1 MKKILALTLAAV
13 FICLSVFT
21 LCVSAA
27 DGVSTTS
34 TEGSAYKLSF
44 KGPSTMV
51 YQDEETFTLTI
62 DNIDAATG
70 GLKEVAVAI
79 AFSNDD
85 FQYIE
90 GKTTEWTVPAS
101 WRRRADPTTEGNET
115 KVVFVAY
122 AGDNTVSP
130 VTESGK
136 ISVKFSLRLKAFTG
150 ETVSI
155 SVKTMAGTAAN
166 ASYGEV
172 KGYGSGITIK
182 RATSRAERP
191 AKLEVLSVGG
201 TSVMVKRGS
210 EANLEYSCDL
220 INWQAATVFDGLVA
234 NGIYTFYARVA
245 AQGEVAASEPSE
257 GLVVTLGNGSAGP
270 QTKSDNNGSG
280 GDTSNDEP
288 QIMSKTDTVIMVKP
302 VAGYEYSLDNKTWN
316 QTGIFMGLSPA
327 QTYGLFWRKVDQPST
342 MKMMFVTTAQKSLG
356 KAPAPTVKAVTATTI
371 ELNAVSG
378 CEYSKDGKTWQ
389 ASPLFTGLEEGKMY
403 FFYQRYAGTS
413 ITAAGDSSDP
423 LFATTKKSCVHANVT
438 TSEKAATCTEEGY
451 IIKKCNDC
459 GATIYTE
466 TIGAKGHV
474 WEWKEVAATCT
485 TAGSRGYVCRNCGTT
500 RDTVTIPATGHTA
513 GAEATCTEP
522 QKCVTC
528 GTVLVAAKGHTP
540 GAAATC
546 TTPQVCTVC
555 GEVIVNAKGHVPSGE
570 ATCTTPQKCLVCG
583 EVIIP
588 AKGHTEGAP
597 VVEVEPTKSK
607 EGSQVIKCTVCG
619 EIIRREAI
627 PKLKG
632 SGTVV
637 TIVIILAV
645 VAILAAG
652 GAVFFVLSKNG
663 GAGNSKGGGRA
674 SIGSQK

>member
-51 YQDEETFTLTI
+51 TYDEDTFTISI
-62 DNIDAATG
+62 DNIDLSTG
-70 GLKEVAVAI
+70 GLKEIAI
-79 AFSNDD
+79 ALTYSKEEFRFVSVDW
-85 FQYIE
+85 
-90 GKTTEWTVPAS
+90 TTPS
-101 WRRRADPTTEGNET
+101 SGWRRRYNEDTNGDTTDLVFIVSAGDGVSAVT
-115 KVVFVAY
+115 TSGAIVIKVKMRLVAY
-122 AGDNTVSP
+122 
-130 VTESGK
+130 
-136 ISVKFSLRLKAFTG
+136 TG
-150 ETVSI
+150 TTASI
-155 SVKTMAGTAAN
+155 SVKTASGTAAN

-172 KGYGSGITIK
+172 KGTGNDVTVK
-182 RATSRAERP
+182 RAISRADKP
-191 AKLEVLSVGG
+191 AKLELLSKGE

-316 QTGIFMGLSPA
+316 QTGIFTGLSPA

-389 ASPLFTGLEEGKMY
+389 ASPLFMGLEEGKMY

-413 ITAAGDSSDP
+413 TTAAGDSSDP

-466 TIGAKGHV
+466 TIGAKGHD

-540 GAAATC
+540 GAA
-546 TTPQVCTVC
+546 
-555 GEVIVNAKGHVPSGE
+555 

>member
-51 YQDEETFTLTI
+51 TYDEDTFTISI
-62 DNIDAATG
+62 DNIDLSTG
-70 GLKEVAVAI
+70 GLKEIAVALTYSKEE
-79 AFSNDD
+79 FRFVSVDW
-85 FQYIE
+85 
-90 GKTTEWTVPAS
+90 TTPS
-101 WRRRADPTTEGNET
+101 SGWRRRYNEDTNGDTTDLVFIVSAGDGVSAVT
-115 KVVFVAY
+115 TSGAIVIKVKMRLVAY
-122 AGDNTVSP
+122 
-130 VTESGK
+130 
-136 ISVKFSLRLKAFTG
+136 TG
-150 ETVSI
+150 TTASI
-155 SVKTMAGTAAN
+155 SVKTASGTAAN

-172 KGYGSGITIK
+172 KGTGNDVTVK
-182 RATSRAERP
+182 RAISRADKP
-191 AKLEVLSVGG
+191 AKLELLSKGE

-316 QTGIFMGLSPA
+316 QTGIFTGLSPA

-389 ASPLFTGLEEGKMY
+389 ASPLFMGLEEGKMY

-413 ITAAGDSSDP
+413 TTAAGDSSDP

-466 TIGAKGHV
+466 TIGAKGHD

-528 GTVLVAAKGHTP
+528 GTVLVA
-540 GAAATC
+540 
-546 TTPQVCTVC
+546 
-555 GEVIVNAKGHVPSGE
+555 AKGHVPSGE

-632 SGTVV
+632 SGAVV

>member
-51 YQDEETFTLTI
+51 TYDEDTFTISI
-62 DNIDAATG
+62 DNIDLSTG
-70 GLKEVAVAI
+70 GLKEIAI
-79 AFSNDD
+79 ALTYSKEEFRFVSVDW
-85 FQYIE
+85 
-90 GKTTEWTVPAS
+90 TTPS
-101 WRRRADPTTEGNET
+101 SGWRRRYNEDTNGDTTDLVFIVSAGDGVSAVT
-115 KVVFVAY
+115 TSGAIVIKVKMRLVAY
-122 AGDNTVSP
+122 
-130 VTESGK
+130 
-136 ISVKFSLRLKAFTG
+136 TG
-150 ETVSI
+150 TTASI
-155 SVKTMAGTAAN
+155 SVKTASGTAAN

-172 KGYGSGITIK
+172 KGTGNDVTVK
-182 RATSRAERP
+182 RAISRADKP
-191 AKLEVLSVGG
+191 AKLELLSKGE

-316 QTGIFMGLSPA
+316 QTGIFTGLSPA
-327 QTYGLFWRKVDQPST
+327 QKYGLFWRKVDQPST

-389 ASPLFTGLEEGKMY
+389 ASPLFMGLEEGKMY

-413 ITAAGDSSDP
+413 TTAAGDSSDP

-466 TIGAKGHV
+466 TIGAKGHD

-513 GAEATCTEP
+513 GAE
-522 QKCVTC
+522 
-528 GTVLVAAKGHTP
+528 
-540 GAAATC
+540 ATC

>member
-51 YQDEETFTLTI
+51 TYDEDTFTISI
-62 DNIDAATG
+62 DNIDLSTG
-70 GLKEVAVAI
+70 GLKEIAI
-79 AFSNDD
+79 ALTYSKEEFRFVSVDWTTPSNRWKRRYNEDTNGD
-85 FQYIE
+85 
-90 GKTTEWTVPAS
+90 TTDLVFIVSAGDGVS
-101 WRRRADPTTEGNET
+101 AVTTSGAIVI
-115 KVVFVAY
+115 KVKMRLVAY
-122 AGDNTVSP
+122 
-130 VTESGK
+130 
-136 ISVKFSLRLKAFTG
+136 TG
-150 ETVSI
+150 TTASI
-155 SVKTMAGTAAN
+155 SVKTASGTAAN

-172 KGYGSGITIK
+172 KGTGNDVTVK
-182 RATSRAERP
+182 RAISRADKP
-191 AKLEVLSVGG
+191 AKLELLSKGE

-316 QTGIFMGLSPA
+316 QTGIFTGLSPA

-413 ITAAGDSSDP
+413 TTAAGDSSDP

-466 TIGAKGHV
+466 TIGVKGHD

-540 GAAATC
+540 GAA
-546 TTPQVCTVC
+546 
-555 GEVIVNAKGHVPSGE
+555 

>member
-51 YQDEETFTLTI
+51 TYDEDTFTISI
-62 DNIDAATG
+62 DNIDLSTG
-70 GLKEVAVAI
+70 GLKEIAI
-79 AFSNDD
+79 ALTYSKEEFRSVSVDW
-85 FQYIE
+85 
-90 GKTTEWTVPAS
+90 TTPS
-101 WRRRADPTTEGNET
+101 SGWRRRYNEDTNGDTTDLVFIVSAGDGVSAVT
-115 KVVFVAY
+115 TSGAIVIKVKMRLVAY
-122 AGDNTVSP
+122 
-130 VTESGK
+130 
-136 ISVKFSLRLKAFTG
+136 TG
-150 ETVSI
+150 TTASI
-155 SVKTMAGTAAN
+155 SVKTASGTAAN

-172 KGYGSGITIK
+172 KGTGSDVTVK
-182 RATSRAERP
+182 RAISRADKP
-191 AKLEVLSVGG
+191 AKLELLSRGE

-280 GDTSNDEP
+280 GNTSDDEP

-316 QTGIFMGLSPA
+316 QTGIFTGLSPA

-413 ITAAGDSSDP
+413 TTAAGDSSDP

-438 TSEKAATCTEEGY
+438 TSEKAATCT
-451 IIKKCNDC
+451 
-459 GATIYTE
+459 
-466 TIGAKGHV
+466 
-474 WEWKEVAATCT
+474 
-485 TAGSRGYVCRNCGTT
+485 TAGSRVYVCRNCGTT
-500 RDTVTIPATGHTA
+500 IDTVTIPATGHTA

>member
-1 MKKILALTLAAV
+1 
-13 FICLSVFT
+13 
-21 LCVSAA
+21 
-27 DGVSTTS
+27 
-34 TEGSAYKLSF
+34 
-44 KGPSTMV
+44 MV
-51 YQDEETFTLTI
+51 TYDEDTFTISI
-62 DNIDAATG
+62 DNIDLSTG
-70 GLKEVAVAI
+70 GLKEIAI
-79 AFSNDD
+79 ALTYSKEEFRFVSVDW
-85 FQYIE
+85 
-90 GKTTEWTVPAS
+90 TTPS
-101 WRRRADPTTEGNET
+101 SGWRRRYNEDTNGDTTDLVFIVSAGDGVSAVT
-115 KVVFVAY
+115 TSGAIVIKVKMRLVAY
-122 AGDNTVSP
+122 
-130 VTESGK
+130 
-136 ISVKFSLRLKAFTG
+136 TG
-150 ETVSI
+150 TTASI
-155 SVKTMAGTAAN
+155 SVKTASGTAAN

-172 KGYGSGITIK
+172 KGTGSDVTVK
-182 RATSRAERP
+182 RAISRADKP
-191 AKLEVLSVGG
+191 AKLELLSRGE

-280 GDTSNDEP
+280 GNTSDDEP

-316 QTGIFMGLSPA
+316 QTGIFTGLSPA

-413 ITAAGDSSDP
+413 TTAAGDSSDP

-466 TIGAKGHV
+466 TIGVKGHD

-540 GAAATC
+540 GAA
-546 TTPQVCTVC
+546 
-555 GEVIVNAKGHVPSGE
+555 

>member
-51 YQDEETFTLTI
+51 AYDEDTFTISI
-62 DNIDAATG
+62 DNIDLSTG
-70 GLKEVAVAI
+70 GLKEIAI
-79 AFSNDD
+79 ALTYSKEEFRFVSVDW
-85 FQYIE
+85 
-90 GKTTEWTVPAS
+90 TTPSSGWK
-101 WRRRADPTTEGNET
+101 RRYNEDPNGDTTDLVFIVSAGDGVSAVT
-115 KVVFVAY
+115 TSGAIVIKVKMRLVAY
-122 AGDNTVSP
+122 
-130 VTESGK
+130 
-136 ISVKFSLRLKAFTG
+136 TG
-150 ETVSI
+150 TTASI
-155 SVKTMAGTAAN
+155 SVKTASGTAAN

-172 KGYGSGITIK
+172 KGTGNDVTVK
-182 RATSRAERP
+182 RAISRADKP
-191 AKLEVLSVGG
+191 AKLELLSKGE

-280 GDTSNDEP
+280 GNTSNDEP

-316 QTGIFMGLSPA
+316 QTGIFTGLSPA

-413 ITAAGDSSDP
+413 TTAAGDSSDP

-466 TIGAKGHV
+466 TIGVKGHD

-485 TAGSRGYVCRNCGTT
+485 TAGSRGYMCRNCGTT

-528 GTVLVAAKGHTP
+528 GTVLVA
-540 GAAATC
+540 
-546 TTPQVCTVC
+546 
-555 GEVIVNAKGHVPSGE
+555 AKGHVPSGE

>member
-51 YQDEETFTLTI
+51 TYDEDTFTISI
-62 DNIDAATG
+62 DNIDLSTG
-70 GLKEVAVAI
+70 GLKEIAVALTYSKEE
-79 AFSNDD
+79 FRFVSVDW
-85 FQYIE
+85 
-90 GKTTEWTVPAS
+90 TTPS
-101 WRRRADPTTEGNET
+101 SGWRRRYNEDTNGDTTDLVFIVSAGDGVSAVT
-115 KVVFVAY
+115 TSGAIVIKVKMRLVAY
-122 AGDNTVSP
+122 
-130 VTESGK
+130 
-136 ISVKFSLRLKAFTG
+136 TG
-150 ETVSI
+150 TTASI
-155 SVKTMAGTAAN
+155 SVKTASGTAAN

-172 KGYGSGITIK
+172 KGTGNDVTVK
-182 RATSRAERP
+182 RAISRADKP
-191 AKLEVLSVGG
+191 AKLELLSKGE

-257 GLVVTLGNGSAGP
+257 GLVVTLGNGSAGS

-316 QTGIFMGLSPA
+316 QTGIFTGLSPA

-413 ITAAGDSSDP
+413 TTAAGDSSDP

-466 TIGAKGHV
+466 TIGAKGHD

-485 TAGSRGYVCRNCGTT
+485 TAGSRGYMCRNCGTT

-540 GAAATC
+540 GAA
-546 TTPQVCTVC
+546 
-555 GEVIVNAKGHVPSGE
+555 

>member
-51 YQDEETFTLTI
+51 TYDEDTFTISI
-62 DNIDAATG
+62 DNIDLSTG
-70 GLKEVAVAI
+70 GLKEIAI
-79 AFSNDD
+79 ALTYSKEEFRFVSVDW
-85 FQYIE
+85 
-90 GKTTEWTVPAS
+90 TTPS
-101 WRRRADPTTEGNET
+101 SGWRRRYNEDTNGDTTDLVFIVSAGDGVSAVT
-115 KVVFVAY
+115 TSGAIVIKVKMRLVAY
-122 AGDNTVSP
+122 
-130 VTESGK
+130 
-136 ISVKFSLRLKAFTG
+136 TG
-150 ETVSI
+150 TTASI
-155 SVKTMAGTAAN
+155 SVKTASGTAAN

-172 KGYGSGITIK
+172 KGTGNDVTVK
-182 RATSRAERP
+182 RAISRADKP
-191 AKLEVLSVGG
+191 AKLELLSKGE

-316 QTGIFMGLSPA
+316 QTGIFTGLSPA

-389 ASPLFTGLEEGKMY
+389 ASPLFMGLEEGKMY

-413 ITAAGDSSDP
+413 TTAAGDSSDP

-466 TIGAKGHV
+466 TIGAKGHD

-528 GTVLVAAKGHTP
+528 GMVLVA
-540 GAAATC
+540 
-546 TTPQVCTVC
+546 
-555 GEVIVNAKGHVPSGE
+555 AKGHVPSGE

>member
-51 YQDEETFTLTI
+51 TYDEDTFTISI
-62 DNIDAATG
+62 DNIDLSTG
-70 GLKEVAVAI
+70 GLKEIAI
-79 AFSNDD
+79 ALTYSKEEFRFVSVDW
-85 FQYIE
+85 
-90 GKTTEWTVPAS
+90 TTPS
-101 WRRRADPTTEGNET
+101 SGWRRRYNEDTNGDTTDLVFIVSAGDGVSAVT
-115 KVVFVAY
+115 TSGAIVIKVKMRLVAY
-122 AGDNTVSP
+122 
-130 VTESGK
+130 
-136 ISVKFSLRLKAFTG
+136 TG
-150 ETVSI
+150 TTASI
-155 SVKTMAGTAAN
+155 SVKTASGTAAN

-172 KGYGSGITIK
+172 KGTGNDVTVK
-182 RATSRAERP
+182 RAISRADKP
-191 AKLEVLSVGG
+191 AKLELLSKGE

-316 QTGIFMGLSPA
+316 QTGIFTGLSPA

-413 ITAAGDSSDP
+413 TTAAGDSSDP

-466 TIGAKGHV
+466 TIGVKGHD

-540 GAAATC
+540 GAA
-546 TTPQVCTVC
+546 
-555 GEVIVNAKGHVPSGE
+555 

>member
-51 YQDEETFTLTI
+51 TYDEDTFTISI
-62 DNIDAATG
+62 DNIDLSTG
-70 GLKEVAVAI
+70 GLKEIAI
-79 AFSNDD
+79 ALTYSKEEFRFVSVDW
-85 FQYIE
+85 
-90 GKTTEWTVPAS
+90 TTPS
-101 WRRRADPTTEGNET
+101 SGWRRRYNEDTNGDTTDLVFIVSAGDGVSAVT
-115 KVVFVAY
+115 TSGAIVIKVKMRLVAY
-122 AGDNTVSP
+122 
-130 VTESGK
+130 
-136 ISVKFSLRLKAFTG
+136 TG
-150 ETVSI
+150 TTASI
-155 SVKTMAGTAAN
+155 SVKTASGTAAN

-172 KGYGSGITIK
+172 KGTGNDVTVK
-182 RATSRAERP
+182 RAISRADKP
-191 AKLEVLSVGG
+191 AKLELLSKGE

-280 GDTSNDEP
+280 GNTSDDEP

-316 QTGIFMGLSPA
+316 QTGIFTGLSPA

-413 ITAAGDSSDP
+413 TTAAGDSSD
-423 LFATTKKSCVHANVT
+423 LLLATTKKSCVHANVT

-528 GTVLVAAKGHTP
+528 GTVLVA
-540 GAAATC
+540 
-546 TTPQVCTVC
+546 
-555 GEVIVNAKGHVPSGE
+555 AKGHVPSGE

>member
-51 YQDEETFTLTI
+51 TYDEDTFTISI
-62 DNIDAATG
+62 DNIDLSTG
-70 GLKEVAVAI
+70 GLKEIAI
-79 AFSNDD
+79 ALTYSKEEFRFVSVDWTTPSNRWKRRYNEDTNGD
-85 FQYIE
+85 
-90 GKTTEWTVPAS
+90 TTDLVFIVSAGDGVS
-101 WRRRADPTTEGNET
+101 AVTTSGAIVI
-115 KVVFVAY
+115 KVKMRLVAY
-122 AGDNTVSP
+122 
-130 VTESGK
+130 
-136 ISVKFSLRLKAFTG
+136 TG
-150 ETVSI
+150 TTASI
-155 SVKTMAGTAAN
+155 SVKTASGTAAN

-172 KGYGSGITIK
+172 KGTGNDVTVK
-182 RATSRAERP
+182 RAISRADKP
-191 AKLEVLSVGG
+191 AKLELLSKGE

-316 QTGIFMGLSPA
+316 QTGIFTGLSPA

-413 ITAAGDSSDP
+413 TTAAGDSSDP

-466 TIGAKGHV
+466 TIGAKGHD

-485 TAGSRGYVCRNCGTT
+485 TAGSRGYMCRNCGTT

-513 GAEATCTEP
+513 GAE
-522 QKCVTC
+522 
-528 GTVLVAAKGHTP
+528 
-540 GAAATC
+540 ATC

>member
-51 YQDEETFTLTI
+51 TYDEDTFTISI
-62 DNIDAATG
+62 DNIDLSTG
-70 GLKEVAVAI
+70 GLKEIAVALTYSKEE
-79 AFSNDD
+79 FRFVSVDW
-85 FQYIE
+85 
-90 GKTTEWTVPAS
+90 TTPSSGWK
-101 WRRRADPTTEGNET
+101 RRYNEDPNGDTTDLVFIVSAGDGVSAVT
-115 KVVFVAY
+115 TSGAIVIKVKMRLVAY
-122 AGDNTVSP
+122 
-130 VTESGK
+130 
-136 ISVKFSLRLKAFTG
+136 TG
-150 ETVSI
+150 TTASI
-155 SVKTMAGTAAN
+155 SVKTASGTAAN

-172 KGYGSGITIK
+172 KGTGNDVTVK
-182 RATSRAERP
+182 RAISRADKP
-191 AKLEVLSVGG
+191 AKLELLSKGE

-280 GDTSNDEP
+280 GNTSDDEP

-316 QTGIFMGLSPA
+316 QTGIFTGLSPA
-327 QTYGLFWRKVDQPST
+327 QTYGLFWRKVDQHST

-413 ITAAGDSSDP
+413 TTAAGDSSDP

-466 TIGAKGHV
+466 TIGAKGHD

-485 TAGSRGYVCRNCGTT
+485 TAGSRGYMCRNCGTT

-555 GEVIVNAKGHVPSGE
+555 GEVIVN
-570 ATCTTPQKCLVCG
+570 
-583 EVIIP
+583 

>member
-51 YQDEETFTLTI
+51 TYDEDTFTISI
-62 DNIDAATG
+62 DNIDLSTG
-70 GLKEVAVAI
+70 GLKEIAI
-79 AFSNDD
+79 ALTYSKEEFRFVSVDW
-85 FQYIE
+85 
-90 GKTTEWTVPAS
+90 TTPS
-101 WRRRADPTTEGNET
+101 SGWRRRYNEDTNGDTTDLVFIVSAGDGVSAVT
-115 KVVFVAY
+115 TSGAIVIKVKMRLVAY
-122 AGDNTVSP
+122 
-130 VTESGK
+130 
-136 ISVKFSLRLKAFTG
+136 TG
-150 ETVSI
+150 TTASI
-155 SVKTMAGTAAN
+155 SVKTASGTAAN

-172 KGYGSGITIK
+172 KGTGSDVTVK
-182 RATSRAERP
+182 RAISRADKP
-191 AKLEVLSVGG
+191 AKLELLSRGE

-280 GDTSNDEP
+280 GNTSDDEP

-316 QTGIFMGLSPA
+316 QTGIFTGLSPA

-413 ITAAGDSSDP
+413 TTAAGDSSDP

-466 TIGAKGHV
+466 TIGVKGHD

-528 GTVLVAAKGHTP
+528 GTVLVA
-540 GAAATC
+540 
-546 TTPQVCTVC
+546 
-555 GEVIVNAKGHVPSGE
+555 AKGHVPSGE

>member
-51 YQDEETFTLTI
+51 TYDEDTFTISI
-62 DNIDAATG
+62 DNIDLSTG
-70 GLKEVAVAI
+70 GLKEIAI
-79 AFSNDD
+79 ALTYSKEEFRFVSVDW
-85 FQYIE
+85 
-90 GKTTEWTVPAS
+90 TTPS
-101 WRRRADPTTEGNET
+101 SGWRRRYNEDTNGDTTDLVFIVSAGDGVSAVT
-115 KVVFVAY
+115 TSGAIVIKVKMRLVAY
-122 AGDNTVSP
+122 
-130 VTESGK
+130 
-136 ISVKFSLRLKAFTG
+136 TG
-150 ETVSI
+150 TTASI
-155 SVKTMAGTAAN
+155 SVKTASGTAAN

-172 KGYGSGITIK
+172 KGTGSDVTVK
-182 RATSRAERP
+182 RAISRADKP
-191 AKLEVLSVGG
+191 AKLELLSRGE

-280 GDTSNDEP
+280 GNTSDDEP

-316 QTGIFMGLSPA
+316 QTGIFTGLSPA

-413 ITAAGDSSDP
+413 TTAAGDSSDP

-466 TIGAKGHV
+466 TIGVKGHD

-540 GAAATC
+540 GAA
-546 TTPQVCTVC
+546 
-555 GEVIVNAKGHVPSGE
+555 

>member
-51 YQDEETFTLTI
+51 TYDEDTFTISI
-62 DNIDAATG
+62 DNIDLSTG
-70 GLKEVAVAI
+70 GLKEIAI
-79 AFSNDD
+79 ALTYSKEEFRFVSVDW
-85 FQYIE
+85 
-90 GKTTEWTVPAS
+90 TTPS
-101 WRRRADPTTEGNET
+101 SGWRRRYNEDTNGDTTDLVFIVSAGDGVSAVT
-115 KVVFVAY
+115 TSGAIVIKVKMRLVAY
-122 AGDNTVSP
+122 
-130 VTESGK
+130 
-136 ISVKFSLRLKAFTG
+136 TG
-150 ETVSI
+150 TTASI
-155 SVKTMAGTAAN
+155 SVKTASGTAAN

-172 KGYGSGITIK
+172 KGTGNDVTVK
-182 RATSRAERP
+182 RAISRADKP
-191 AKLEVLSVGG
+191 AKLELLSKGE

-316 QTGIFMGLSPA
+316 QTGIFTGLSPA

-389 ASPLFTGLEEGKMY
+389 ASPLFMGLEEGKMY

-413 ITAAGDSSDP
+413 TTAAGDSSDP

-466 TIGAKGHV
+466 TIGAKGHD

-528 GTVLVAAKGHTP
+528 GTVLVA
-540 GAAATC
+540 
-546 TTPQVCTVC
+546 
-555 GEVIVNAKGHVPSGE
+555 AKGHVPSGE

>member
-51 YQDEETFTLTI
+51 TYDEDTFTISI
-62 DNIDAATG
+62 DNIDLSTG
-70 GLKEVAVAI
+70 GLKEIAI
-79 AFSNDD
+79 ALTYSKEEFRFVSVDW
-85 FQYIE
+85 
-90 GKTTEWTVPAS
+90 TTPS
-101 WRRRADPTTEGNET
+101 SGWRRRYNEDTNGDTTDLVFIVSAGDGVSAVT
-115 KVVFVAY
+115 TSGAIVIKVKMRLVAY
-122 AGDNTVSP
+122 
-130 VTESGK
+130 
-136 ISVKFSLRLKAFTG
+136 TG
-150 ETVSI
+150 TTASI
-155 SVKTMAGTAAN
+155 SVKTASGTAAN

-172 KGYGSGITIK
+172 KGTGNDVTVK
-182 RATSRAERP
+182 RAISRADKP
-191 AKLEVLSVGG
+191 AKLELLSKGE

-280 GDTSNDEP
+280 GNTSDDEP

-316 QTGIFMGLSPA
+316 QTGIFTGLSPA

-389 ASPLFTGLEEGKMY
+389 ASPLFMGLEEGKMY

-413 ITAAGDSSDP
+413 TTAAGDSSDP

-466 TIGAKGHV
+466 TIGAKGHD

>member
-51 YQDEETFTLTI
+51 TYDEDTFTISI
-62 DNIDAATG
+62 DNIDLSTG
-70 GLKEVAVAI
+70 GLKEIAVALTYSKEE
-79 AFSNDD
+79 FRFVSVDW
-85 FQYIE
+85 
-90 GKTTEWTVPAS
+90 TTPS
-101 WRRRADPTTEGNET
+101 SGWRRRYNEDTNGDTTDLVFIVSAGDGVSAVT
-115 KVVFVAY
+115 TSGAIVIKVKMRLVAY
-122 AGDNTVSP
+122 
-130 VTESGK
+130 
-136 ISVKFSLRLKAFTG
+136 TG
-150 ETVSI
+150 TTASI
-155 SVKTMAGTAAN
+155 SVKTASGTAAN

-172 KGYGSGITIK
+172 KGTGNDVTVK
-182 RATSRAERP
+182 RAISRAERP

-280 GDTSNDEP
+280 GNTSDDEP

-316 QTGIFMGLSPA
+316 QTGIFTGLSPA

-413 ITAAGDSSDP
+413 TTAAGDSSD
-423 LFATTKKSCVHANVT
+423 LLLATTKKSCVHANVT

-528 GTVLVAAKGHTP
+528 GTVLVA
-540 GAAATC
+540 
-546 TTPQVCTVC
+546 
-555 GEVIVNAKGHVPSGE
+555 AKGHVPSGE

>member
-51 YQDEETFTLTI
+51 TYDEDTFTISI
-62 DNIDAATG
+62 DNIDLSTG
-70 GLKEVAVAI
+70 GLKEIAI
-79 AFSNDD
+79 ALTYSKEEFRFVSVDWTTPSNRWKRRCNEDTNGD
-85 FQYIE
+85 
-90 GKTTEWTVPAS
+90 TTDLVFIVSAGDGVS
-101 WRRRADPTTEGNET
+101 AVTTSGAIVI
-115 KVVFVAY
+115 KVKMRLVAY
-122 AGDNTVSP
+122 
-130 VTESGK
+130 
-136 ISVKFSLRLKAFTG
+136 TG
-150 ETVSI
+150 TTASI
-155 SVKTMAGTAAN
+155 SVKTASGTAAN

-172 KGYGSGITIK
+172 KGTGNDVTVK
-182 RATSRAERP
+182 RAISRADKP
-191 AKLEVLSVGG
+191 AKLELLSKGE

-316 QTGIFMGLSPA
+316 QTGIFTGLSPA

-389 ASPLFTGLEEGKMY
+389 ASPLFMGLEEGKMY

-413 ITAAGDSSDP
+413 TTAAGDSSDP

-466 TIGAKGHV
+466 TIGVKGHD

-528 GTVLVAAKGHTP
+528 GTVLVA
-540 GAAATC
+540 
-546 TTPQVCTVC
+546 
-555 GEVIVNAKGHVPSGE
+555 AKGHVPSGE

-632 SGTVV
+632 SGAVV

>member
-51 YQDEETFTLTI
+51 TYDEDTFTISI
-62 DNIDAATG
+62 DNIDLSTG
-70 GLKEVAVAI
+70 GLKEIAI
-79 AFSNDD
+79 ALTYSKEEFRFVSVDWTTPSNRWKRRCNEDTNGD
-85 FQYIE
+85 
-90 GKTTEWTVPAS
+90 TTDLVFIVSAGDGVS
-101 WRRRADPTTEGNET
+101 AVTTSGAIVI
-115 KVVFVAY
+115 KVKMRLVAY
-122 AGDNTVSP
+122 
-130 VTESGK
+130 
-136 ISVKFSLRLKAFTG
+136 TG
-150 ETVSI
+150 TTASI
-155 SVKTMAGTAAN
+155 SVKTASGTAAN

-172 KGYGSGITIK
+172 KGTGNDVTVK
-182 RATSRAERP
+182 RAISRADKP
-191 AKLEVLSVGG
+191 AKLELLSKGE

-316 QTGIFMGLSPA
+316 QTGIFTGLSPA

-389 ASPLFTGLEEGKMY
+389 ASPLFMGLEEGKMY

-413 ITAAGDSSDP
+413 TTAAGDSSDP

-466 TIGAKGHV
+466 TIGVKGHD

-513 GAEATCTEP
+513 GA
-522 QKCVTC
+522 
-528 GTVLVAAKGHTP
+528 
-540 GAAATC
+540 
-546 TTPQVCTVC
+546 
-555 GEVIVNAKGHVPSGE
+555 E

-632 SGTVV
+632 SGAVV

>member
-51 YQDEETFTLTI
+51 TYDEDTFTISI
-62 DNIDAATG
+62 DNIDLSTG
-70 GLKEVAVAI
+70 GLKEIAI
-79 AFSNDD
+79 ALTYSKEEFRFVSVDW
-85 FQYIE
+85 
-90 GKTTEWTVPAS
+90 TTPS
-101 WRRRADPTTEGNET
+101 SGWRRRYNEDTNGDTTDLVFIVSAGDGVSAVT
-115 KVVFVAY
+115 TSGAIVIKVKMRLVAY
-122 AGDNTVSP
+122 
-130 VTESGK
+130 
-136 ISVKFSLRLKAFTG
+136 TG
-150 ETVSI
+150 TTASI
-155 SVKTMAGTAAN
+155 SVKTASGTAAN

-172 KGYGSGITIK
+172 KGTGNDVTVK
-182 RATSRAERP
+182 RAISRADKP
-191 AKLEVLSVGG
+191 AKLELLSKGE

-316 QTGIFMGLSPA
+316 QTGIFTGLSPA

-389 ASPLFTGLEEGKMY
+389 ASPLFMGLEEGKMY

-413 ITAAGDSSDP
+413 TTAAGDSSDP

-466 TIGAKGHV
+466 TIGVKGHD

-513 GAEATCTEP
+513 GAE
-522 QKCVTC
+522 
-528 GTVLVAAKGHTP
+528 
-540 GAAATC
+540 ATC

>member
-51 YQDEETFTLTI
+51 TYDEDTFTISI
-62 DNIDAATG
+62 DNIDLSTG
-70 GLKEVAVAI
+70 GLKEIAI
-79 AFSNDD
+79 ALTYSKEEFRFVSVDW
-85 FQYIE
+85 
-90 GKTTEWTVPAS
+90 TTPS
-101 WRRRADPTTEGNET
+101 SGWRRRYNEDTNGDTTDLVFIVSAGDGVSAVT
-115 KVVFVAY
+115 TSGAIVIKVKMRLVAY
-122 AGDNTVSP
+122 
-130 VTESGK
+130 
-136 ISVKFSLRLKAFTG
+136 TG
-150 ETVSI
+150 TTASI
-155 SVKTMAGTAAN
+155 SVKTASGTAAN

-172 KGYGSGITIK
+172 KGTGNDVTVK
-182 RATSRAERP
+182 RAISRADKP
-191 AKLEVLSVGG
+191 AKLELLSRGE

-280 GDTSNDEP
+280 GNTSNDEP

-316 QTGIFMGLSPA
+316 QTGIFTGLSPA

-389 ASPLFTGLEEGKMY
+389 ASPLFMGLEEGKMY

-413 ITAAGDSSDP
+413 TTAAGDSSDP

-466 TIGAKGHV
+466 TIGAKGHD

-485 TAGSRGYVCRNCGTT
+485 TAGSRGYMCRNCGTT

-513 GAEATCTEP
+513 GAE
-522 QKCVTC
+522 
-528 GTVLVAAKGHTP
+528 
-540 GAAATC
+540 ATC

>member
-51 YQDEETFTLTI
+51 TYDEDTFTISI
-62 DNIDAATG
+62 DNIDLSTG
-70 GLKEVAVAI
+70 GLKEIAVALTYSKEE
-79 AFSNDD
+79 FRFVSVDW
-85 FQYIE
+85 
-90 GKTTEWTVPAS
+90 TTPS
-101 WRRRADPTTEGNET
+101 SGWRRRYNEDTNGDTTDLVFIVSAGDGVSAVT
-115 KVVFVAY
+115 TSGAIVIKVKMRLVAY
-122 AGDNTVSP
+122 
-130 VTESGK
+130 
-136 ISVKFSLRLKAFTG
+136 TG
-150 ETVSI
+150 TTASI
-155 SVKTMAGTAAN
+155 SVKTASGTAAN

-172 KGYGSGITIK
+172 KGTGNDVTVK
-182 RATSRAERP
+182 RAISRADKP
-191 AKLEVLSVGG
+191 AKLELLSKGE

-316 QTGIFMGLSPA
+316 QTGIFTGLSPA

-413 ITAAGDSSDP
+413 TTAAGDSSDP

-466 TIGAKGHV
+466 TIGAKGHD

-485 TAGSRGYVCRNCGTT
+485 TAGSRGYMCRNCGTT

-540 GAAATC
+540 GAA
-546 TTPQVCTVC
+546 
-555 GEVIVNAKGHVPSGE
+555 

>member
-51 YQDEETFTLTI
+51 TYDEDTFTISI
-62 DNIDAATG
+62 DNIDLSTG
-70 GLKEVAVAI
+70 GLKEIAVALTYSKEE
-79 AFSNDD
+79 FRFVSVDW
-85 FQYIE
+85 
-90 GKTTEWTVPAS
+90 TTPS
-101 WRRRADPTTEGNET
+101 SGWRRRYNEDTNGDTTDLVFIVSAGDGVSAVT
-115 KVVFVAY
+115 TSGAIVIKVKMRLVAY
-122 AGDNTVSP
+122 
-130 VTESGK
+130 
-136 ISVKFSLRLKAFTG
+136 TG
-150 ETVSI
+150 TTASI
-155 SVKTMAGTAAN
+155 SVKTASGTAAN

-172 KGYGSGITIK
+172 KGTGNDVTVK
-182 RATSRAERP
+182 RAISRADKP
-191 AKLEVLSVGG
+191 AKLELLSKGE

-316 QTGIFMGLSPA
+316 QTGIFTGLSPA

-413 ITAAGDSSDP
+413 TTAAGDSSDP
-423 LFATTKKSCVHANVT
+423 LLATTKKSCVHANVT

-466 TIGAKGHV
+466 TIGVKGHD

-528 GTVLVAAKGHTP
+528 GTVLVA
-540 GAAATC
+540 
-546 TTPQVCTVC
+546 
-555 GEVIVNAKGHVPSGE
+555 AKGHVPSGE

>member
-51 YQDEETFTLTI
+51 TYDEDTFTISI
-62 DNIDAATG
+62 DNIDLSTG
-70 GLKEVAVAI
+70 GLKEIAI
-79 AFSNDD
+79 ALTYSKEEFRFVSVDW
-85 FQYIE
+85 
-90 GKTTEWTVPAS
+90 TTPS
-101 WRRRADPTTEGNET
+101 SGWRRRYNEDTNGDTTDLVFIVSAGDGVSAVT
-115 KVVFVAY
+115 TSGAIVIKVKMRLVAY
-122 AGDNTVSP
+122 
-130 VTESGK
+130 
-136 ISVKFSLRLKAFTG
+136 TG
-150 ETVSI
+150 TTASI
-155 SVKTMAGTAAN
+155 SVKTASGTAAN

-172 KGYGSGITIK
+172 KGTGNDVTVK
-182 RATSRAERP
+182 RAISRADKP
-191 AKLEVLSVGG
+191 AKLELLSKGE

-316 QTGIFMGLSPA
+316 QTGIFTGLSPA

-389 ASPLFTGLEEGKMY
+389 ASPLFMGLEEGKMY

-413 ITAAGDSSDP
+413 TTAAGDSSDP

-466 TIGAKGHV
+466 TIGAKGHD

-513 GAEATCTEP
+513 GAE
-522 QKCVTC
+522 
-528 GTVLVAAKGHTP
+528 
-540 GAAATC
+540 ATC

>member
-51 YQDEETFTLTI
+51 TYDEDTFTISI
-62 DNIDAATG
+62 DNIDLSTG
-70 GLKEVAVAI
+70 GLKEIAI
-79 AFSNDD
+79 ALTYSKEEFRFVSVDW
-85 FQYIE
+85 
-90 GKTTEWTVPAS
+90 TTPS
-101 WRRRADPTTEGNET
+101 SGWRRRYNEDTNGDTTDLVFIVSAGDGVSAVT
-115 KVVFVAY
+115 TSGAIVIKVKMRLVAY
-122 AGDNTVSP
+122 
-130 VTESGK
+130 
-136 ISVKFSLRLKAFTG
+136 TG
-150 ETVSI
+150 TTASI
-155 SVKTMAGTAAN
+155 SVKTASGTAAN

-172 KGYGSGITIK
+172 KGTGNDVTVK
-182 RATSRAERP
+182 RAISRADKP
-191 AKLEVLSVGG
+191 AKLELLSKGE

-316 QTGIFMGLSPA
+316 QTGIFTGLSPA

-371 ELNAVSG
+371 QLNAVSG

-389 ASPLFTGLEEGKMY
+389 ASPLFMGLEEGKMY

-413 ITAAGDSSDP
+413 TTAAGDSSDP

-466 TIGAKGHV
+466 TIGAKGHD

-500 RDTVTIPATGHTA
+500 RDTVTIPAT
-513 GAEATCTEP
+513 
-522 QKCVTC
+522 
-528 GTVLVAAKGHTP
+528 
-540 GAAATC
+540 
-546 TTPQVCTVC
+546 
-555 GEVIVNAKGHVPSGE
+555 
-570 ATCTTPQKCLVCG
+570 
-583 EVIIP
+583 
-588 AKGHTEGAP
+588 GHTEGAP

>member
-51 YQDEETFTLTI
+51 TYDEDTFTISI
-62 DNIDAATG
+62 DNIDLSTG
-70 GLKEVAVAI
+70 GLKEIAI
-79 AFSNDD
+79 ALTYSKEEFRFVSVDW
-85 FQYIE
+85 
-90 GKTTEWTVPAS
+90 TTPS
-101 WRRRADPTTEGNET
+101 SGWRRRYNEDTNGDTTDLVFIVSAGDGVSAVT
-115 KVVFVAY
+115 TSGAIVIKVKMRLVAY
-122 AGDNTVSP
+122 
-130 VTESGK
+130 
-136 ISVKFSLRLKAFTG
+136 TG
-150 ETVSI
+150 TTASI
-155 SVKTMAGTAAN
+155 SVKTASGTAAN

-172 KGYGSGITIK
+172 KGTGNDVTVK
-182 RATSRAERP
+182 RAISRADKP
-191 AKLEVLSVGG
+191 AKLELLSKGE

-316 QTGIFMGLSPA
+316 QTGIFTGLSPA

-389 ASPLFTGLEEGKMY
+389 ASPLFMGLEEGKMY

-413 ITAAGDSSDP
+413 TTAAGDSSDP

-466 TIGAKGHV
+466 TIGVKGHD

-528 GTVLVAAKGHTP
+528 GTVLVA
-540 GAAATC
+540 
-546 TTPQVCTVC
+546 
-555 GEVIVNAKGHVPSGE
+555 AKGHVPSGE

>member
-51 YQDEETFTLTI
+51 TYDEDTFTISI
-62 DNIDAATG
+62 DNIDLSTG
-70 GLKEVAVAI
+70 GLKEIAVALTYSKEE
-79 AFSNDD
+79 FRFVSVDW
-85 FQYIE
+85 
-90 GKTTEWTVPAS
+90 TTPS
-101 WRRRADPTTEGNET
+101 SGWRRRYNEDTNGDTTDLVFIVSAGDGVSAVT
-115 KVVFVAY
+115 TSGAIVIKVKMRLVAY
-122 AGDNTVSP
+122 
-130 VTESGK
+130 
-136 ISVKFSLRLKAFTG
+136 TG
-150 ETVSI
+150 TTASI
-155 SVKTMAGTAAN
+155 SVKTASGTAAN

-172 KGYGSGITIK
+172 KGTGNDVTVK
-182 RATSRAERP
+182 RAISRADKP
-191 AKLEVLSVGG
+191 AKLELLSKGE

-316 QTGIFMGLSPA
+316 QTGIFTGLSPA

-342 MKMMFVTTAQKSLG
+342 MKIMFVTTAQKSLG

-413 ITAAGDSSDP
+413 TTAAGDSSDP

-466 TIGAKGHV
+466 TIGAKGHD

-485 TAGSRGYVCRNCGTT
+485 TAGSRGYMCRNCGTT

-555 GEVIVNAKGHVPSGE
+555 GEVIVN
-570 ATCTTPQKCLVCG
+570 
-583 EVIIP
+583 

>member
-51 YQDEETFTLTI
+51 TYDEDTFTISI
-62 DNIDAATG
+62 DNIDLSTG
-70 GLKEVAVAI
+70 GLKEIAVALTYSKEE
-79 AFSNDD
+79 FRFVSVDW
-85 FQYIE
+85 
-90 GKTTEWTVPAS
+90 TTPS
-101 WRRRADPTTEGNET
+101 SGWRRRYNEDTNGDTTDLVFIVSAGDGVSAVT
-115 KVVFVAY
+115 TSGAIVIKVKMRLVAY
-122 AGDNTVSP
+122 
-130 VTESGK
+130 
-136 ISVKFSLRLKAFTG
+136 TG
-150 ETVSI
+150 TTASI
-155 SVKTMAGTAAN
+155 SVKTASGTAAN

-172 KGYGSGITIK
+172 KGTGNDVTVK
-182 RATSRAERP
+182 RAISRADKP
-191 AKLEVLSVGG
+191 AKLELLSKGE

-316 QTGIFMGLSPA
+316 QTGIFTGLSPA

-413 ITAAGDSSDP
+413 TTAAGDSSDP

-466 TIGAKGHV
+466 TIGAKGHD

-485 TAGSRGYVCRNCGTT
+485 TAGSRGYMCRNCGTT

-555 GEVIVNAKGHVPSGE
+555 GEVIVN
-570 ATCTTPQKCLVCG
+570 
-583 EVIIP
+583 

>member
-51 YQDEETFTLTI
+51 TYDEDTFTISI
-62 DNIDAATG
+62 DNIDLSTG
-70 GLKEVAVAI
+70 GLKEIAVALTYSKEE
-79 AFSNDD
+79 FRFVSVDW
-85 FQYIE
+85 
-90 GKTTEWTVPAS
+90 TTPS
-101 WRRRADPTTEGNET
+101 SGWRRRYNEDTNGDTTDLVFIVSAGDGVSAVT
-115 KVVFVAY
+115 TSGAIVIKVKMRLVAY
-122 AGDNTVSP
+122 
-130 VTESGK
+130 
-136 ISVKFSLRLKAFTG
+136 TG
-150 ETVSI
+150 TTASI
-155 SVKTMAGTAAN
+155 SVKTASGTAAN

-172 KGYGSGITIK
+172 KGTGNDVTVK
-182 RATSRAERP
+182 RAISRADKP
-191 AKLEVLSVGG
+191 AKLELLSKGE

-280 GDTSNDEP
+280 GNTSNDEP

-316 QTGIFMGLSPA
+316 QTGIFTGLSPA

-342 MKMMFVTTAQKSLG
+342 MKMMFVTTTQKSLG

-413 ITAAGDSSDP
+413 TTAAGDSSDP

-466 TIGAKGHV
+466 TIGVKGHD

-485 TAGSRGYVCRNCGTT
+485 TAGSRGYMCRNCGTT

-528 GTVLVAAKGHTP
+528 GTVLVA
-540 GAAATC
+540 
-546 TTPQVCTVC
+546 
-555 GEVIVNAKGHVPSGE
+555 AKGHVPSGE

-632 SGTVV
+632 SGAVV

>member
-51 YQDEETFTLTI
+51 TYDEDTFTISI
-62 DNIDAATG
+62 DNIDLSTG
-70 GLKEVAVAI
+70 GLKEIAI
-79 AFSNDD
+79 ALTYSKEEFRFVSVDW
-85 FQYIE
+85 
-90 GKTTEWTVPAS
+90 TTPS
-101 WRRRADPTTEGNET
+101 SGWRRRYNEDTNGDTTDLVFIVSAGDGVSAVT
-115 KVVFVAY
+115 TSGAIVIKVKMRLVAY
-122 AGDNTVSP
+122 
-130 VTESGK
+130 
-136 ISVKFSLRLKAFTG
+136 TG
-150 ETVSI
+150 TTASI
-155 SVKTMAGTAAN
+155 SVKTASGTAAN

-172 KGYGSGITIK
+172 KGTGNDVTVK
-182 RATSRAERP
+182 RAISRADKP
-191 AKLEVLSVGG
+191 AKLELLSKGE

-316 QTGIFMGLSPA
+316 QTGIFTGLSPA

-389 ASPLFTGLEEGKMY
+389 ASPLFMGLEEGKMY

-413 ITAAGDSSDP
+413 TTAAGDSSDP

-466 TIGAKGHV
+466 TIGVKGHD

-528 GTVLVAAKGHTP
+528 GTVLVA
-540 GAAATC
+540 
-546 TTPQVCTVC
+546 
-555 GEVIVNAKGHVPSGE
+555 AKGHVPSGE

-632 SGTVV
+632 SGAVV

>member
-51 YQDEETFTLTI
+51 TYDEDTFTISI
-62 DNIDAATG
+62 DNIDLSTG
-70 GLKEVAVAI
+70 GLKEIAVALTYSKEE
-79 AFSNDD
+79 FRFVSVDW
-85 FQYIE
+85 
-90 GKTTEWTVPAS
+90 TTPS
-101 WRRRADPTTEGNET
+101 SGWRRRYNEDTNGDTTDLVFIVSAGDGVSAVT
-115 KVVFVAY
+115 TSGAIVIKVKMRLVAY
-122 AGDNTVSP
+122 
-130 VTESGK
+130 
-136 ISVKFSLRLKAFTG
+136 TG
-150 ETVSI
+150 TTASI
-155 SVKTMAGTAAN
+155 SVKTASGTAAN

-172 KGYGSGITIK
+172 KGTGNDVTVK
-182 RATSRAERP
+182 RAISRADKP
-191 AKLEVLSVGG
+191 AKLELLSKGE

-316 QTGIFMGLSPA
+316 QTGIFTGLSPA

-413 ITAAGDSSDP
+413 TTAAGDSSDP
-423 LFATTKKSCVHANVT
+423 LLATTKKSCVHANVT

-466 TIGAKGHV
+466 TIGVKGHD

-540 GAAATC
+540 GAA
-546 TTPQVCTVC
+546 
-555 GEVIVNAKGHVPSGE
+555 

>member
-1 MKKILALTLAAV
+1 MRL
-13 FICLSVFT
+13 
-21 LCVSAA
+21 
-27 DGVSTTS
+27 
-34 TEGSAYKLSF
+34 
-44 KGPSTMV
+44 
-51 YQDEETFTLTI
+51 
-62 DNIDAATG
+62 
-70 GLKEVAVAI
+70 
-79 AFSNDD
+79 
-85 FQYIE
+85 
-90 GKTTEWTVPAS
+90 
-101 WRRRADPTTEGNET
+101 
-115 KVVFVAY
+115 VAY
-122 AGDNTVSP
+122 
-130 VTESGK
+130 
-136 ISVKFSLRLKAFTG
+136 TG
-150 ETVSI
+150 TTASI
-155 SVKTMAGTAAN
+155 SVKTASGTAAN

-172 KGYGSGITIK
+172 KGTGNDVTVK
-182 RATSRAERP
+182 RAISRADKP
-191 AKLEVLSVGG
+191 AKLELLSKGE

-280 GDTSNDEP
+280 GNTSNDEP

-316 QTGIFMGLSPA
+316 QTGIFTGLSPA

-342 MKMMFVTTAQKSLG
+342 MKMMFVTTTQKSLG

-413 ITAAGDSSDP
+413 TTAAGDSSDP

-466 TIGAKGHV
+466 TIGVKGHD

-485 TAGSRGYVCRNCGTT
+485 TAGSRGYMCRNCGTT

-540 GAAATC
+540 GAA
-546 TTPQVCTVC
+546 
-555 GEVIVNAKGHVPSGE
+555 

-632 SGTVV
+632 SGAVV

>member
-51 YQDEETFTLTI
+51 TYDEDTFTISI
-62 DNIDAATG
+62 DNIDLSTG
-70 GLKEVAVAI
+70 GLKEIAVALTYSKEE
-79 AFSNDD
+79 FRFVSVDW
-85 FQYIE
+85 
-90 GKTTEWTVPAS
+90 TTPS
-101 WRRRADPTTEGNET
+101 SGWRRRYNEDTNGDTTDLVFIVSAGDGVSAVT
-115 KVVFVAY
+115 TSGAIVIKVKMRLVAY
-122 AGDNTVSP
+122 
-130 VTESGK
+130 
-136 ISVKFSLRLKAFTG
+136 TG
-150 ETVSI
+150 TTASI
-155 SVKTMAGTAAN
+155 SVKTASGTAAN

-172 KGYGSGITIK
+172 KGTGNDVTVK
-182 RATSRAERP
+182 RAISRADKP
-191 AKLEVLSVGG
+191 AKLELLSKGE

-316 QTGIFMGLSPA
+316 QTGIFTGLSPA

-413 ITAAGDSSDP
+413 TTAAGDSSDP

-466 TIGAKGHV
+466 TIGAKGHD

-485 TAGSRGYVCRNCGTT
+485 TAGSRGYMCRNCGTT

-513 GAEATCTEP
+513 GAEATCTE
-522 QKCVTC
+522 
-528 GTVLVAAKGHTP
+528 
-540 GAAATC
+540 
-546 TTPQVCTVC
+546 
-555 GEVIVNAKGHVPSGE
+555 
-570 ATCTTPQKCLVCG
+570 PQKCLVCG

>member
-51 YQDEETFTLTI
+51 TYDEDTFTISI
-62 DNIDAATG
+62 DNIDPSTG
-70 GLKEVAVAI
+70 GLKEIAVALTYSKEE
-79 AFSNDD
+79 FRFVSVDW
-85 FQYIE
+85 
-90 GKTTEWTVPAS
+90 TTPS
-101 WRRRADPTTEGNET
+101 SGWRRRYNEDTNGDTTDLVFIVSAGDGVSAIT
-115 KVVFVAY
+115 TSGAIVIKVKMRLVAY
-122 AGDNTVSP
+122 
-130 VTESGK
+130 
-136 ISVKFSLRLKAFTG
+136 TG
-150 ETVSI
+150 TTASI
-155 SVKTMAGTAAN
+155 SVKTASGTAAN

-172 KGYGSGITIK
+172 KGTGNDVTVK
-182 RATSRAERP
+182 RAISRADKP
-191 AKLEVLSVGG
+191 AKLELLSKGE

-316 QTGIFMGLSPA
+316 QTGIFTGLSPA

-413 ITAAGDSSDP
+413 TTAAGDSSDP

-466 TIGAKGHV
+466 TIGVKGHD

-513 GAEATCTEP
+513 GAEATCT
-522 QKCVTC
+522 
-528 GTVLVAAKGHTP
+528 
-540 GAAATC
+540 
-546 TTPQVCTVC
+546 TPQVCTVC

-583 EVIIP
+583 EVIIT

-637 TIVIILAV
+637 TIVIIIAV

>member
-51 YQDEETFTLTI
+51 TYDEDTFTISI
-62 DNIDAATG
+62 DNIDPSTG
-70 GLKEVAVAI
+70 GLKEIAVALTYSKEQ
-79 AFSNDD
+79 FRFVSVDW
-85 FQYIE
+85 
-90 GKTTEWTVPAS
+90 TTPS
-101 WRRRADPTTEGNET
+101 SGWRRRYNEDTNGDTTDLVFIVSAGDGVSAIT
-115 KVVFVAY
+115 TSGAIVIKVKMRLVAY
-122 AGDNTVSP
+122 
-130 VTESGK
+130 
-136 ISVKFSLRLKAFTG
+136 TG
-150 ETVSI
+150 TTASI
-155 SVKTMAGTAAN
+155 SVKTASGTAAN

-172 KGYGSGITIK
+172 KGTGNDVTVK
-182 RATSRAERP
+182 RAISRADKP
-191 AKLEVLSVGG
+191 AKLELLSKGE

-316 QTGIFMGLSPA
+316 QTGIFTGLSPA

-413 ITAAGDSSDP
+413 TTAAGDSSDP

-466 TIGAKGHV
+466 TIGVKGHD

-513 GAEATCTEP
+513 GAEATCT
-522 QKCVTC
+522 
-528 GTVLVAAKGHTP
+528 
-540 GAAATC
+540 
-546 TTPQVCTVC
+546 TPQVCTVC

-583 EVIIP
+583 EVIIT

>member
-51 YQDEETFTLTI
+51 TYDEDTFTISI
-62 DNIDAATG
+62 DNIDLSTG
-70 GLKEVAVAI
+70 GLKEIAVALTYSKEE
-79 AFSNDD
+79 FRFVSVDW
-85 FQYIE
+85 
-90 GKTTEWTVPAS
+90 TTPS
-101 WRRRADPTTEGNET
+101 SGWRRRYNEDTNGDTTDLVFIVSAGDGVSAVT
-115 KVVFVAY
+115 TSGAIVIKVKMRLVAY
-122 AGDNTVSP
+122 
-130 VTESGK
+130 
-136 ISVKFSLRLKAFTG
+136 TG
-150 ETVSI
+150 TTASI
-155 SVKTMAGTAAN
+155 SVKTASGTAAN

-172 KGYGSGITIK
+172 KGTGNDVTVK
-182 RATSRAERP
+182 RAISRADKP
-191 AKLEVLSVGG
+191 AKLELLSKGE

-316 QTGIFMGLSPA
+316 QTGIFTGLSPA

-413 ITAAGDSSDP
+413 TTAAGDSSDP

-466 TIGAKGHV
+466 TIGVKGHD

-513 GAEATCTEP
+513 GAE
-522 QKCVTC
+522 
-528 GTVLVAAKGHTP
+528 
-540 GAAATC
+540 ATC

>member
-51 YQDEETFTLTI
+51 TYDEDTFTISI
-62 DNIDAATG
+62 DNIDLSTG
-70 GLKEVAVAI
+70 GLKEIAVALTYSKEE
-79 AFSNDD
+79 FRFVSVDW
-85 FQYIE
+85 
-90 GKTTEWTVPAS
+90 TTPS
-101 WRRRADPTTEGNET
+101 SGWRRRYNEDTNGDTTDLVFIVSAGDGVSAVT
-115 KVVFVAY
+115 TSGAIVIKVKMRLVAY
-122 AGDNTVSP
+122 
-130 VTESGK
+130 
-136 ISVKFSLRLKAFTG
+136 TG
-150 ETVSI
+150 TTASI
-155 SVKTMAGTAAN
+155 SVKTASGTAAN

-172 KGYGSGITIK
+172 KGTGNDVTVK
-182 RATSRAERP
+182 RAISRADKP
-191 AKLEVLSVGG
+191 AKLELLSKGE

-316 QTGIFMGLSPA
+316 QTGIFTGLSPA

-342 MKMMFVTTAQKSLG
+342 MKIMFVTTAQKSLG

-413 ITAAGDSSDP
+413 TTAAGDSSDP

-466 TIGAKGHV
+466 TIGAKGHD

-485 TAGSRGYVCRNCGTT
+485 TAGSRGYMCRNCGTT

-522 QKCVTC
+522 QKCVT
-528 GTVLVAAKGHTP
+528 
-540 GAAATC
+540 
-546 TTPQVCTVC
+546 C

>member
-51 YQDEETFTLTI
+51 TYDEDTFTISI
-62 DNIDAATG
+62 DNIDLSTG
-70 GLKEVAVAI
+70 GLKEIAI
-79 AFSNDD
+79 ALTYSKEEFRFVSVDWTTPSNRWKRRCNEDTNGD
-85 FQYIE
+85 
-90 GKTTEWTVPAS
+90 TTDLVFIVSAGDGVS
-101 WRRRADPTTEGNET
+101 AVTTSGAIVI
-115 KVVFVAY
+115 KVKMRLVAY
-122 AGDNTVSP
+122 
-130 VTESGK
+130 
-136 ISVKFSLRLKAFTG
+136 TG
-150 ETVSI
+150 TTASI
-155 SVKTMAGTAAN
+155 SVKTASGTAAN

-172 KGYGSGITIK
+172 KGTGNDVTVK
-182 RATSRAERP
+182 RAISRADKP
-191 AKLEVLSVGG
+191 AKLELLSKGE

-316 QTGIFMGLSPA
+316 QTGIFTGLSPA

-389 ASPLFTGLEEGKMY
+389 ASPLFMGLEEGKMY

-413 ITAAGDSSDP
+413 TTAAGDSSDP

-466 TIGAKGHV
+466 TIGVKGHD

-513 GAEATCTEP
+513 GAE
-522 QKCVTC
+522 
-528 GTVLVAAKGHTP
+528 
-540 GAAATC
+540 ATC

-632 SGTVV
+632 SGAVV